1 MCHLQELYA
10 KYKDKGLVV
19 LGFDASD
26 DKKIA
31 LEMLRENGATFPNII
46 DSSDAAQ
53 KVCFREY
60 QHSGRSAVPM
70 SYIIDRDGTIVDA
83 WYGGEEEH
91 PRALETLIK
100 MGGDLA
106 DAIRQEKDIKV
117 EQPANDGTKQP
128 AEDAAKESEP
138 ASQLFQDEPAAH
150 VLYDQMIT
158 ALRKADS
165 LSYVCH
171 NEVRDKDNVPCNNEY
186 RVWLKKPNYFRV
198 EGGKEA
204 ENEEESGGICI
215 GDGENLWIYWL
226 KGRPRFQGPTGPIE
240 ADDVYEKTRL
250 NSYMTKPAPPGG
262 HSISHDARPA
272 VPGLMILDPS
282 TFHGYTD
289 SLQAY
294 IDAVRS
300 LPGEKVGTEDCDLI
314 EVSMMKHQRIW
325 HLWLSKTDHLPR
337 RLKQILRLSY
347 DFVLTEEWLSVTLN
361 AEMPESLF
369 AWKPPEGW
377 TQWDFPESSN
387 KMLKPGTQ
395 GPDFQLASADGKQ
408 IKLSDYRGQVV
419 WFYIWRAS

>member
-1 MCHLQELYA
+1 MAQR
-10 KYKDKGLVV
+10 V
-19 LGFDASD
+19 
-26 DKKIA
+26 
-31 LEMLRENGATFPNII
+31 ML
-46 DSSDAAQ
+46 SCVMAAAMLFTA
-53 KVCFREY
+53 CN
-60 QHSGRSAVPM
+60 S
-70 SYIIDRDGTIVDA
+70 
-83 WYGGEEEH
+83 
-91 PRALETLIK
+91 
-100 MGGDLA
+100 
-106 DAIRQEKDIKV
+106 
-117 EQPANDGTKQP
+117 KQP
-128 AEDAAKESEP
+128 AADNSKQPAGDAAKESKP
-138 ASQLFQDEPAAH
+138 ATDLFQDEPAAH
-150 VLYDQMIT
+150 ALYDQMIET
-158 ALRKADS
+158 MRKAES

-198 EGGKEA
+198 EGKE
-204 ENEEESGGICI
+204 EESEGESGGICI

-226 KGRPRFQGPTGPIE
+226 KGRPRFQGSTGPIE
-240 ADDVYEKTRL
+240 ETEVYEKTRFT
-250 NSYMTKPAPPGG
+250 SYMTKPAPPGG
-262 HSISHDARPA
+262 HSISHAARPA

-300 LPGEKVGTEDCDLI
+300 LPGENVGTEDCDLI